1 MILNFILEILAWGIG
16 IAALVGIL
24 ISGILYMTARD
35 NPEQVIKAK
44 NRIVQIVIGFAL
56 YATLWAALNWLLPG
70 GQFTISTQC
79 KETTSQENST

>member
-1 MILNFILEILAWGIG
+1 MLLNFIIEILTWGIG

-24 ISGILYMTARD
+24 IAGIIYMTASGE
-35 NPEQVIKAK
+35 PEKVIKAK
-44 NRIVQIVIGFAL
+44 NRIVQIVIGLAL

-79 KETTSQENST
+79 EKITSQEK